1 MQKVLVSAQ
10 LARFSTDVELE
21 VDVLEGSSLLAREPR
36 MPPTVAAIAIMM
48 TMKRMIIKRFVF
60 HQGTG
65 LTYSAGCLH
74 PEITL

>member
-1 MQKVLVSAQ
+1 MQNVLPAAQ
-10 LARFSTDVELE
+10 LEFSTDVEFE

-65 LTYSAGCLH
+65 LTYSG
-74 PEITL
+74 TV

>member
-1 MQKVLVSAQ
+1 MQNVLPAAQ
-10 LARFSTDVELE
+10 LEFSTDADESE
-21 VDVLEGSSLLAREPR
+21 VDETLEGSSLLAREPR

-65 LTYSAGCLH
+65 LTYSCWMSSTGV
-74 PEITL
+74 

>member
-1 MQKVLVSAQ
+1 MQNVLPAAQ
-10 LARFSTDVELE
+10 LEFSTDVEFE
-21 VDVLEGSSLLAREPR
+21 VDETLEGSSLLAREPR

-65 LTYSAGCLH
+65 LTCSG
-74 PEITL
+74 TV

>member
-1 MQKVLVSAQ
+1 MQNVLVSAQ
-10 LARFSTDVELE
+10 LARFSTDVEFE

-65 LTYSAGCLH
+65 LTCSG
-74 PEITL
+74 TV